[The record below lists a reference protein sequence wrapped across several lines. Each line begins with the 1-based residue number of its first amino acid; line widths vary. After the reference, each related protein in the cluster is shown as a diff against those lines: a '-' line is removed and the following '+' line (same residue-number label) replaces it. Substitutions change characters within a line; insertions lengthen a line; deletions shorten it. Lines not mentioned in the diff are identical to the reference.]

1 MHMRA
6 KSPSITAMWLI
17 LLGLLGGMAG
27 VAAEPQRNVISLNGH
42 RFQVPAGLTVDRI
55 AGPPLVHRPITADF
69 DDQGR
74 LYVADSSGTNARPA
88 EQWQNPTHKIVRLED
103 TNGDGVFDRSVVFAD
118 KLAFPEGTLW
128 YEGSL
133 YVAVPPKILKLTDT
147 SGDGVADRR
156 EVWFDGKTLTGC
168 ANDLHGPYRG
178 PDGYLYWCKGAFAE
192 QTYTLPNGKPF
203 TTKASHIFRAKP
215 DGTGVEPVMTGGMDN
230 PVDVVFTTTG
240 ERILSCTFLQHPAG
254 GLRDGLIHAVYGGV
268 YGKDH
273 DPIYAHPWTGPNL
286 LPPLSHLGAAAPCGL
301 HRYDHAALGR
311 EYTDNIFCCL
321 FNMAKVT
328 RHQLVPHGAT
338 FQSIDSDFLVSDNR
352 DFHPTDVLEAPD
364 GSLIVVDTGG
374 WYKMC
379 CPTSQLAKEDIL
391 GAIYRVRKVDAK
403 PVAKPAVKPLPRLYH
418 IALNRDKTGLK
429 EAIAGLKSD
438 DRHRRRL
445 AAEALGRI
453 GEPSAIPAILDA
465 LSDEANDR
473 VLEHSLI
480 YALIEIAEPKA
491 TAAGLRHPSF
501 RVQQA
506 AMIALDQMPGGQLS
520 VEPVA
525 ALLNAPLPEIRETAW
540 WIAGRHPEWG
550 AALADVFR
558 TRIASSTT
566 PAEQQILVEQLAKSA
581 RSPAV
586 QSFLA
591 DLAGNHNH
599 PTEIRRLALRA
610 MLRSELRQ
618 TPASWLDALSNV
630 LTEPSN
636 SLTSDAIATL
646 KALNLRQMPTPARL
660 NAALTTLAANK
671 KLPAPIRFA
680 ALTVRPGSP
689 QPISEDLFAELLA
702 AIHRD
707 QPADIRS
714 SAADLLAKSRLSPHQ
729 LRELASRIGTA
740 SPMELDRFL
749 APFATGS
756 DEAAGLTLLETLQAS
771 PLRSTLRVDMLAP
784 RLANYPASVR
794 DRAEALYAVLNADR
808 AKQQARLEQLL
819 LELPQGDI
827 RRGQAV
833 FTSTK
838 AACMSC
844 HAMGYLG
851 GKVGPDLT
859 RIGSIRTRRDLLES
873 ILYPSASF
881 VRSYEPW
888 KVTTLD
894 GRVFNGLLAR
904 ESADEVVLR
913 ITATE
918 EVRIPRNDID
928 ELTPGTVSI
937 MPAGLEQQL
946 NQQELADLLAF
957 LQASK

>member
-1 MHMRA
+1 MWIRA
-6 KSPSITAMWLI
+6 FCWRGIMLSWLM
-17 LLGLLGGMAG
+17 LVAG
-27 VAAEPQRNVISLNGH
+27 SVIAAEPGRSVIPLNGH
-42 RFQVPAGLTVDRI
+42 RFQVPAGFTVEQI

-69 DDQGR
+69 DEQGR
-74 LYVADSSGTNARPA
+74 LYVTDSSGTNARPA

-215 DGTGVEPVMTGGMDN
+215 DGSGVEPVMTGGMDN
-230 PVDVVFTTTG
+230 PVDVVFTASG
-240 ERILSCTFLQHPAG
+240 ERIISCTFLQHPAG

-273 DPIYAHPWTGPNL
+273 EPIYAHPWTGPDL

-301 HRYDHAALGR
+301 HRYDHAALGTD
-311 EYTDNIFCCL
+311 YTDNIFCCL

-364 GSLIVVDTGG
+364 GSLIVLDTGG

-379 CPTSQLAKEDIL
+379 CPTSQLAKEDIF
-391 GAIYRVRKVDAK
+391 GAIYRIRKVNVKA
-403 PVAKPAVKPLPRLYH
+403 VAKPAKKPLPRLYQ

-429 EAIAGLKSD
+429 EALAGLKSD
-438 DRHRRRL
+438 DRQTRRL

-453 GEPSAIPAILDA
+453 GDAKAIPAILDA
-465 LSDEANDR
+465 LSDETNDR

-480 YALIEIAEPKA
+480 YALIESADPKT
-491 TAAGLRHPSF
+491 TAAGLRHPSL
-501 RVQQA
+501 RVQRA
-506 AMIALDQMPGGQLS
+506 AMIALDQMPDGRINVQ
-520 VEPVA
+520 PVV
-525 ALLNAPLPEIRETAW
+525 ALLDSPLPEMRETAW

-550 AALADVFR
+550 AALAGIFR
-558 TRIASSTT
+558 ARLTATLT
-566 PAEQQILVEQLAKSA
+566 PADRDALVKQLAKSA

-586 QSFLA
+586 QTFLA
-591 DLAGNHNH
+591 ELAGDRNH
-599 PTEIRRLALRA
+599 PEEIRRIALRA
-610 MLRSELRQ
+610 MAAASPRQ
-618 TPASWLDALSNV
+618 TPPAWLDALSIV
-630 LTEPSN
+630 ISEPSN
-636 SLTSDAIATL
+636 GLASDAIATL
-646 KALNLRQMPTPARL
+646 KGLNLGKTPPAKL
-660 NAALTTLAANK
+660 GAALTAIAANEDNQARTPFAAFT
-671 KLPAPIRFA
+671 LRPGGPAPISD
-680 ALTVRPGSP
+680 G
-689 QPISEDLFAELLA
+689 DFAEILA

-707 QPADIRS
+707 KPAELRT
-714 SAADLLAKSRLSPHQ
+714 SAADLLARAPLTPPQ
-729 LRELASRIGTA
+729 LRQLATAIGTA
-740 SPMELDRFL
+740 SPMELDRLLTAF
-749 APFATGS
+749 APST
-756 DEAAGLTLLETLQAS
+756 DEAAGLALLETLQAS

-784 RLANYPASVR
+784 RLAKYPASVR
-794 DRAEALYAVLNADR
+794 ERAEGLYAILNADR

-819 LELPQGDI
+819 AELPEGDV
-827 RRGQAV
+827 RRGQTV
-833 FTSTK
+833 FTGTK
-838 AACMSC
+838 AACMAC

-859 RIGSIRTRRDLLES
+859 RIGGIRTRRDLLES

-881 VRSYEPW
+881 VRSYEPL

-894 GRVFNGLLAR
+894 GRIFNGLLVR
-904 ESADEVVLR
+904 ESADEVVLKV
-913 ITATE
+913 TATE
-918 EVRIPRNDID
+918 ELRISRQDVD
-928 ELTPGTVSI
+928 EMTPGTVSI
-937 MPAGLEQQL
+937 MPAGLDQQL
-946 NQQELADLLAF
+946 NHQELADLLAF